1 VSKNKQIPH
10 GTSLAL
16 PPFFKEGNMANLCR
30 RIHAFFPVFIL
41 IALLS
46 GCGGGGGTAEE
57 GISGV
62 GGPEP
67 FPAKILT
74 WSPPS
79 RYADGTPLNPLTD
92 LDGFEIYINE
102 DGLFSDMDNEMAALS
117 TIDPATG
124 NVNTSFDLANL
135 SNFLSEGVTYH
146 VSVRAV
152 ARTGMK
158 SGFSP
163 SAAFSF

>member
-1 VSKNKQIPH
+1 
-10 GTSLAL
+10 
-16 PPFFKEGNMANLCR
+16 MANPCR
-30 RIHAFFPVFIL
+30 RIHAFFLIFIL

-57 GISGV
+57 GISGG

-67 FPAKILT
+67 FPAKILI

-79 RYADGTPLNPLTD
+79 QYADGTPLNPVTD
-92 LDGFEIYINE
+92 LDGFEIYINQ
-102 DGLFSDMDNEMAALS
+102 DGLFSDMDNEMAAVS
-117 TIDPATG
+117 IIDPATG
-124 NVNTSFDLANL
+124 NVNTSFNLANL
-135 SNFLSEGVTYH
+135 APFLSEGVTYH
-146 VSVRAV
+146 ISVRAV

-163 SAAFSF
+163 SASFSL

>member
-1 VSKNKQIPH
+1 
-10 GTSLAL
+10 
-16 PPFFKEGNMANLCR
+16 MANLSR
-30 RIHAFFPVFIL
+30 RIHAFFPLFIL
-41 IALLS
+41 IALLL

-57 GISGV
+57 GISG
-62 GGPEP
+62 GDGPYL

-79 RYADGTPLNPLTD
+79 QYADGTPLNPVRD
-92 LDGFEIYINE
+92 LARFEIYINQ

-124 NVNTSFDLANL
+124 NVNTSFNLANL
-135 SNFLSEGVTYH
+135 ATFLSEGVTYH

-158 SGFSP
+158 S
-163 SAAFSF
+163 AFSASATFSF